1 MLGNVLYI
9 KWVVLYL
16 GIHSHQKKMIMSNL
30 QVSKYLLG
38 IIVSSVGMLIHL
50 FQMIETSE
58 MIHLVCFLLW
68 SVILFCFYYIL
79 GKKLQRF

>member
-1 MLGNVLYI
+1 MLDI

-16 GIHSHQKKMIMSNL
+16 GIDSHQNKISMSNL

-38 IIVSSVGMLIHL
+38 MIVSSVGMIYHL
-50 FQMIETSE
+50 FQMIDTSE
-58 MIHLVCFLLW
+58 GIHMVCFFLW
-68 SVILFCFYYIL
+68 FIILSCLYYIL

>member
-16 GIHSHQKKMIMSNL
+16 NIHSHQKKMIMTNL

-38 IIVSSVGMLIHL
+38 IIVSSVGMLVHL